1 MKLVVDTN
9 IVFSTILN
17 SQSRLGQILISGS
30 KHFEFYTVSLLAE
43 EITAH
48 RTRIMKLS
56 GLNEADF
63 ELTLRFIFR
72 RLIFVDSVL
81 LPQQTLIDAMKLTAD
96 VDENDTLFV
105 ALSMH
110 LSANLWTGDKK
121 LIEGIKAKG
130 YDRVISSDELY
141 AIYLKKQLAAQRR
154 KKG

>member
-48 RTRIMKLS
+48 QGRIMKLS
-56 GLNEADF
+56 GLSEADF
-63 ELTLRFIFR
+63 DLTLRFIFK
-72 RLIFVDSVL
+72 RLIFVDGVL

-96 VDENDTLFV
+96 IDENDTLFV

-121 LIEGIKAKG
+121 LMEGIKAKG
-130 YDRVISSDELY
+130 FNKIVSTDELY
-141 AIYLKKQLAAQRR
+141 AIYLKKQLAAQSR
-154 KKG
+154 KR